1 MGWTTQEIVNAYQ
14 DGAFEISNSI
24 AKLNEFRNRFENISE
39 FVKDNADP
47 AIDLGEA
54 IEKLGIALSSVVI
67 YANEYEKDLKK
78 ENDSNEHSK

>member
-1 MGWTTQEIVNAYQ
+1 MEWTTKDIVNLYQ
-14 DGAFEISNSI
+14 EGAFEIANSI

-54 IEKLGIALSSVVI
+54 IEKLGIALSSVVV
-67 YANEYEKDLKK
+67 YESEYREELNKTNKEK
-78 ENDSNEHSK
+78 